1 MKERIASLDYMRAF
15 ACLMVILTHSNEPFY
30 MGADGMV
37 DIASHHNLVWI
48 SILDGFSRMATV
60 PIFFLISSYLL
71 LPLKVPSEKF
81 FKRRFERVVVP
92 FLVWLVIYMLFE
104 YIPKGNVGRGFFDIL
119 FNFPESGGHMWFIYA
134 LLGMYLFMPVLS
146 PWLETVSKKGEEAF
160 LGIWLFTTLFSYFNL
175 FKPEL
180 YGESY
185 WNAFGMFCNFSG
197 YIGYMVLAHY
207 IKKYVEP
214 KNLSVGKTAAVC
226 IPVIIAG
233 ILSTVAIFYF
243 RAPDCVTVPE
253 TELPFIH
260 TSTIIALM
268 NAATF
273 ILMLKIT
280 KDSGWFYSLVKEISK
295 LSYGMYLVHLL
306 ILNFY
311 CGIFSS
317 VMPVPASILLTA
329 FCTYITAFIFT
340 KLVSLLPFGKY
351 IVG

>member
-1 MKERIASLDYMRAF
+1 
-15 ACLMVILTHSNEPFY
+15 
-30 MGADGMV
+30 
-37 DIASHHNLVWI
+37 
-48 SILDGFSRMATV
+48 
-60 PIFFLISSYLL
+60 
-71 LPLKVPSEKF
+71 
-81 FKRRFERVVVP
+81 
-92 FLVWLVIYMLFE
+92 
-104 YIPKGNVGRGFFDIL
+104 
-119 FNFPESGGHMWFIYA
+119 
-134 LLGMYLFMPVLS
+134 
-146 PWLETVSKKGEEAF
+146 
-160 LGIWLFTTLFSYFNL
+160 
-175 FKPEL
+175 
-180 YGESY
+180 
-185 WNAFGMFCNFSG
+185 
-197 YIGYMVLAHY
+197 
-207 IKKYVEP
+207 P

-243 RAPDCVTVPE
+243 RTPDCVTVPE

-273 ILMLKIT
+273 IIMLKIT

-311 CGIFSS
+311 CGIFSP